1 MFKVFIADD
10 DPAIVRGLM
19 KVINWEEYG
28 LDISGTAYNGLE
40 ALKFIVSSSPDI
52 VITDIKMP
60 YMDGL
65 ELISRVKQIAP
76 QTRFIVLSG
85 YDDFIYLKESIKL
98 GIENYILKPVNLEEF
113 AATLANILDKL
124 QNSRLHQTDF
134 DKDMDI
140 IRSNVLYRLVT
151 GSIGEEELNERLMHL
166 NIKLNDGP
174 YTICILRVLAYKTN
188 EIISNDLMVKVR
200 RLCNEI
206 IIKHE
211 LGLTFCSPEG
221 NILFLIYS
229 DKKSVD
235 SFSIRKV
242 LKGCLDAVKNSAHL
256 DLFIT
261 MGSSEN
267 NWRRLNKCYKKAMD
281 LQQYS
286 IILPPN
292 SILNDEIEKSNS
304 KIQIRKIFTFREL
317 NKFIASKDIN
327 SLLAY
332 IDGIFNRICN
342 MEGIT
347 PSFVQNSAV
356 EILFLITNNVISAEG
371 GSNILD
377 QELHRPVS
385 DIFKL
390 QSLEEIIKFTKD
402 TAQSIILYLI
412 HKQQNFHPVIK
423 RVMDYIRANYS
434 KELSLKCLAYDFNI
448 NTNYLGRLF
457 KEELGEY
464 FTDYLNK
471 IRIEKAKELL
481 SKTNKSTREISTIVG
496 YTDPN
501 YFYSLF
507 KKYTGVSP
515 SEFKINAIF

>member
-1 MFKVFIADD
+1 MFKAFIVDD
-10 DPAIVRGLM
+10 DPAIVKGLITL
-19 KVINWEEYG
+19 INWEEYG

-40 ALKFIVSSSPDI
+40 ALEFIASSSPDI
-52 VITDIKMP
+52 LVTDIKMP

-65 ELISRVKQIAP
+65 ELIRRVKQIAP

-113 AATLANILDKL
+113 TATLVNILDKL
-124 QNSRLHQTDF
+124 QNSRLQQSDF
-134 DKDMDI
+134 DKDKDI
-140 IRSNVLYRLVT
+140 IRNNVLHRLVT
-151 GSIGEEELNERLMHL
+151 GSISEEEQNERLMHL
-166 NIKLNDGP
+166 GIKLNDGP
-174 YTICILRVLAYKTN
+174 YTICILRVLAHKTN
-188 EIISNDLMVKVR
+188 ETIPNEIMTKFGKI
-200 RLCNEI
+200 CNKI

-211 LGLTFCSPEG
+211 LGFTFCSPEG
-221 NILFLIYS
+221 DILFLSHS
-229 DKKSVD
+229 DKKMID

-242 LKGCLDAVKNSAHL
+242 LEECLDTVKNSVHL

-261 MGSSEN
+261 MGSFEN
-267 NWRRLNKCYKKAMD
+267 NWRRLHKSYKKAKE

-292 SILNDEIEKSNS
+292 SILNDEIEKNTSN
-304 KIQIRKIFTFREL
+304 IQIRQILASNEINKI
-317 NKFIASKDIN
+317 IASKDID
-327 SLLAY
+327 SLLDH
-332 IDGIFNRICN
+332 IDGIFDRICTLK
-342 MEGIT
+342 GIT

-356 EILFLITNNVISAEG
+356 EILFLIINNVISAEG
-371 GSNILD
+371 GSHILD

-412 HKQQNFHPVIK
+412 HKQQSFHPIIK
-423 RVMDYIRANYS
+423 RVIDYIRVNYS

-471 IRIEKAKELL
+471 IRVEKAKELL

-515 SEFKINAIF
+515 SDFKINAIF